1 MTLPD
6 GDPRSVGGY
15 RLEDRLGAGGMGVV
29 FLGRSVSGRLLAIK
43 VIRPELVTDDAFRA
57 RFRQEVAAARQVS
70 GAFTAPVVDADT
82 DAEQPWLAT
91 LFVPGPSL
99 HQRVAEQGPL
109 PEGQVRALAAGL
121 VEALRD
127 IHRVGLIHRDLKP
140 GNVLLAEDGP
150 RVIDFGIARATAAD
164 PLTRTGVVVG
174 TPAFMAPEQFRTGAV
189 GPAGDVFALGSVL
202 VYAATGHA
210 PFDGEGSHGIG
221 FRVVYEDP
229 DLTGL
234 PEGLR
239 PLVEPCLSKDPA
251 ARPTVDELLA
261 SLSAAPAREPS
272 AEPASRSAGSAAPH
286 PHPDPATRNL
296 RRAAPRGEFG
306 PVVGEPALPS
316 GALPGR
322 KRAAL
327 LAAAVLV
334 VVSLAVTVPLLL
346 ADGAGQG
353 TGSAAGGRAS
363 GSSASAADFS
373 CAGANGTLQGDGS
386 SALNTAM
393 HEWITCFQQACPSA
407 TVYYNPT
414 GSGAGFLTFLD
425 GTAAFAT
432 SDSTLDASEV
442 QQSRKRC
449 ANGAGRAVDLPLAA
463 TPLAVAY
470 NLPGVAGLVLD
481 ASTLAKIFDSRIDR
495 WNDAAIKRLNPGV
508 ELPSTAIQAFH
519 RADASYTT
527 RAFTGYLAAVAP
539 QYWAHG
545 ADAAWPTGGQSAT
558 GSSAINRQ
566 VAATTGSIGY
576 LDLASAGQLDTVRLD
591 TGAAEPVTADAAGS
605 TKALASAKAGGD
617 GGALSVVLDPATPAQ
632 GAYPITLVGYA
643 VVCDKGNDAA
653 TLKTLRAFLSY
664 ATSTPGQQAVAAQ
677 GYAPLPGALAERVH
691 SAIRTL
697 G

>member
-1 MTLPD
+1 
-6 GDPRSVGGY
+6 
-15 RLEDRLGAGGMGVV
+15 MGVV

-57 RFRQEVAAARQVS
+57 RFRLEVAAARQVS

-99 HQRVAEQGPL
+99 HQRVAEEGPL
-109 PEGQVRALAAGL
+109 PEGQVRGLAAGL

-210 PFDGEGSHGIG
+210 PFDGEGPHGIG
-221 FRVVYEDP
+221 FRVVYEEP

-234 PEGLR
+234 AEGLR

-272 AEPASRSAGSAAPH
+272 AEPESRSARSAA
-286 PHPDPATRNL
+286 PHPDPATRDL

-306 PVVGEPALPS
+306 PVVSEPARPS
-316 GALPGR
+316 VALPRR

-327 LAAAVLV
+327 VAAAVLV
-334 VVSLAVTVPLLL
+334 VASLAVTVPLL
-346 ADGAGQG
+346 ADGSGQA
-353 TGSAAGGRAS
+353 TGSAAGGRAT

-373 CAGANGTLQGDGS
+373 CAGANGTLMGSGS

-393 HEWITCFQQACPSA
+393 RAWITGFQQACPST
-407 TVYYNPT
+407 TVNYNPT
-414 GSGAGFLTFLD
+414 GAGAAFLTFLD
-425 GTAAFAT
+425 RTTAFAT
-432 SDSTLDASEV
+432 SDLTLDASEV
-442 QQSRKRC
+442 QQSEKRC

-495 WNDAAIKRLNPGV
+495 WNDAAIRKLNPGV

-519 RADASYTT
+519 RADESYTT
-527 RAFTGYLAAVAP
+527 RVFAGYLAAVAP
-539 QYWAHG
+539 HDWTYG
-545 ADAAWPTGGQSAT
+545 ADTAWPAGGQSAT
-558 GSSAINRQ
+558 GSSAMYQQ
-566 VAATTGSIGY
+566 VAAATGSIGY

-617 GGALSVVLDPATPAQ
+617 GGALAVVLDPTTPAK

-643 VVCDKGNDAA
+643 VVCDKGNDSA

-664 ATSTPGQQAVAAQ
+664 ATSTPGQQALAAQ
-677 GYAPLPGALAERVH
+677 GYAPLPGTLAERVH
-691 SAIRTL
+691 SVVRTL